1 MTDERTMAYLNLF
14 AVLGTLPRLC
24 ELDESAKAIIN
35 GKNVSIGIS
44 VKDGPEG
51 TLRFQNGSVT
61 IEEGTSDCAI
71 KLPFSKCSK
80 FNGMIDGTVTPIPSK
95 GFTKIGFLLKSFI
108 PLTDKLSAYLR
119 PAEGALE
126 DEKFFQTS
134 TKLMLELI
142 ARAVVQIGNEDK
154 VGRASASY
162 IDDGVIKIA
171 IGDELAV
178 AIEAKNSKLRLL
190 SEVPAKITSYMRFS
204 DLRLARKL
212 FDGEVNSVACVGE
225 GKIRIGGIIS
235 QVDNVNR
242 ILDRVA
248 LYLG

>member
-1 MTDERTMAYLNLF
+1 MTDERTMAYINLF

-24 ELDESAKAIIN
+24 ELDESAKALIS
-35 GKNVSIGIS
+35 GKNVSIGVS

-51 TLRFQNGSVT
+51 TLRFRDGRIT
-61 IEEGTSDCAI
+61 MEEGASDCVI
-71 KLPFSKCSK
+71 KLPFSKCAK

-95 GFTKIGFLLKSFI
+95 GFAKIGFLLKNFV

-119 PAEGALE
+119 PEDGALS
-126 DEKFFQTS
+126 DEKFFETS

-178 AIEAKNSKLRLL
+178 AIEAKNSKLRVME
-190 SEVPAKITSYMRFS
+190 SVPEKCTSYMRFA
-204 DLRLARKL
+204 DLRLARQL

-235 QVDNVNR
+235 QVDNINR

-248 LYLG
+248 LYLR